1 MFSCLQKHVVLAYH
15 ASYASTTLTYQGQM
29 HMLLTLEFTWSRIS
43 SQRDLDTSDPC
54 LIAPTTT
61 IAQLHFLLKIISQSS
76 PITQARLTIKE
87 LFSPR
92 DFQLGLVNNNLHH
105 AHHIQLFPTTI
116 APTPTTLPR
125 SQSPRKKRARTV
137 HVIPIMPPKI
147 PKAPKGLRTPKTP
160 SITVKALQSLLT
172 RIGSTSSGTKP
183 VLYSRFLRDLSVS
196 RIRNSHSTS
205 DVQQTGDWNRK
216 LRIVSIDMGI
226 KNLAFCE
233 AEVSYPGCVKG
244 EDAKEATQGWDAVME
259 VIRWE
264 KIDLVANARDL
275 RGPAPSGTSKGKASK
290 KGIAIEEADE
300 DADPYSL
307 SVLSETAYRLIKST
321 ILSAAPDV
329 ILIEKQRWRSGGG
342 SAVQQ
347 WTVRVNTLE
356 GMLWAVLATLKG
368 ETMHIP
374 KGHGET
380 HPHAMKAY
388 EVFAV
393 DPKRVGQ
400 YWLQQEAQVAAVD
413 ESKSVTRALKSKAK
427 AQKAGNEV
435 ETEDEANVE
444 INKAPTRSKAEKKAK
459 INMLRSWLSSN
470 STSTSDITGATTTTP
485 TITFKLGPSTQRIR
499 QALCSPT
506 KTVRR
511 RKKSEEEGDTP
522 APEAVVPEKELR
534 KLDDVTDC
542 FLQAAAWVSWEA
554 NRRQLQDVRLRR
566 GAGDGATADVDDAV
580 LLAMVREIGQ
590 A

>member
-1 MFSCLQKHVVLAYH
+1 M
-15 ASYASTTLTYQGQM
+15 
-29 HMLLTLEFTWSRIS
+29 
-43 SQRDLDTSDPC
+43 
-54 LIAPTTT
+54 
-61 IAQLHFLLKIISQSS
+61 
-76 PITQARLTIKE
+76 
-87 LFSPR
+87 
-92 DFQLGLVNNNLHH
+92 
-105 AHHIQLFPTTI
+105 
-116 APTPTTLPR
+116 
-125 SQSPRKKRARTV
+125 
-137 HVIPIMPPKI
+137 
-147 PKAPKGLRTPKTP
+147 
-160 SITVKALQSLLT
+160 
-172 RIGSTSSGTKP
+172 
-183 VLYSRFLRDLSVS
+183 
-196 RIRNSHSTS
+196 RNSHATLNAL
-205 DVQQTGDWNRK
+205 QTGDWNKK

-233 AEVSYPGCVKG
+233 AEVSYSSCVKG
-244 EDAKEATQGWDAVME
+244 EGVKEVTQAWDAVME

-275 RGPAPSGTSKGKASK
+275 RGPAPNGTSKGKASK
-290 KGIAIEEADE
+290 KEIALEEADE

-307 SVLSETAYRLIKST
+307 SVLSETAYRLIKTT

-368 ETMHIP
+368 ERMHIP
-374 KGHGET
+374 KAHGET
-380 HPHAMKAY
+380 HPHATKAY

-400 YWLQQEAQVAAVD
+400 YWLQQEAQVAGVD
-413 ESKSVTRALKSKAK
+413 ESKSVAKTLKSKAK
-427 AQKAGNEV
+427 SKAQKAGDEG
-435 ETEDEANVE
+435 ETEDETSIE
-444 INKAPTRSKAEKKAK
+444 TSKAPTRSKAEKKAK
-459 INMLRSWLSSN
+459 INILRSWLSSN
-470 STSTSDITGATTTTP
+470 STSTSNLTSTTTTP

-511 RKKSEEEGDTP
+511 RKKSEEEGDMP
-522 APEAVVPEKELR
+522 APAAVVPEKELR

-554 NRRQLQDVRLRR
+554 NRRQLQDVRQRR
-566 GAGDGATADVDDAV
+566 GAGDGGTADVDDGV